1 MLHCQVDGIQPIT
14 TSWRRNGVLLL
25 DGENNAMFV
34 NGSLVITRFQ
44 KTKAEGSSDEGDYD
58 CVAQNHFGL
67 VVSRKAKVQ
76 AATMADFH
84 VHPQSV
90 QVEEGGVSRF
100 QCHIHG
106 LPEPLVSWEK
116 NGVPVDT
123 DNERYT
129 LLPTG
134 VLQITG
140 VRAEDSGIFRCVAT
154 NIASVKRSLEARLTV
169 SGFQSAVYKEP
180 MILVGPENLTLTV
193 HQTAILE
200 CVATGY
206 PRPIVSWSR
215 LVFRVTERRLGGGG
229 GGGRVTRQSGS
240 GMCHVIRFCIT
251 QRVTRQSG
259 SGMCHVIRFC
269 ITQRV
274 TRQSGSG
281 MCHVIR
287 FCITQRV
294 TRQSGSGMCH
304 VIRFCITQRVTRQ
317 SGSGMCH
324 VIRFCI
330 TQRVTRQSG
339 SGMCHVIRFCITQRV
354 TRQSGSGM
362 CHVIRFCITQRV
374 TRQSGSG
381 MCHVI
386 RFCITQRVTRQ
397 SGSGMCHVIRFC
409 ITQRVTRQSGSGM
422 CHVIRFCITQR
433 VTRQSGSGMCHVI
446 RFCITQ
452 RVTRQSGSGM
462 SHDPFLHHPASHAA
476 VRLWDVSRDPF
487 LHHPASHTAVR
498 LWDVSRDPF
507 LHHPVS
513 HAAVWLWDVSRDP
526 FLHHPASHAAVRL
539 WDVSHDPF
547 LHHPASHAAVR
558 LWDVSLDPFL
568 HHPASHTEVQLWDVS
583 PPAEF
588 VQSPQSISRPL
599 GTTAIFTCVAQG
611 EPAPQLTWLKNGQ
624 ILETSNNVKLRN
636 NNSSREALGS
646 LAPLNITQLDPSVVY
661 EVKLL
666 AFNQH
671 GEGNSSVRFVSL
683 RDTVERSVLNTPCNC
698 VKDEQNKTST
708 TGIIIGIHIGVTCII
723 FCVLFLMFGYR
734 GRLLMCKNVQDHLAT
749 PQVVRNQTGSSAGL
763 VLNRV
768 SRRDLDETGNTGKQP
783 ADTNELE
790 RLFPGTPLRE
800 QPDKGNETDNIP
812 STLHDETQISTLPL
826 DEFSIME
833 ERQPPSGSAPVGGA
847 TGPSENHLHRAE
859 EQG

>member
-1 MLHCQVDGIQPIT
+1 MAVTGVSR
-14 TSWRRNGVLLL
+14 TSWESCLIAATLFPPGP
-25 DGENNAMFV
+25 DSPAF
-34 NGSLVITRFQ
+34 
-44 KTKAEGSSDEGDYD
+44 
-58 CVAQNHFGL
+58 QNHKIL
-67 VVSRKAKVQ
+67 QLS
-76 AATMADFH
+76 MADFH

-215 LVFRVTERRLGGGG
+215 LDGRPIGVEGIQVLGTGNLMISDLTVQHSGVYVCAANKPGTRVRRTAQGRLVVQVQSVWLYGLHFSVVYTWEHLVTAVFCSDPDPAESAMAETQKVKHFKNTLTIYGISLEDEAIYQCIAENSAGSTQASARLTVLWADGLPSPPRDVKAVTASSTAIQVLWSQPLQNTQEIIGYVLHIRKTIGNKEHCLLK
-229 GGGRVTRQSGS
+229 TRPPV
-240 GMCHVIRFCIT
+240 VISELCLSIARFPSIGLDFILWLKKKKKDIT
-251 QRVTRQSG
+251 QVDLL
-259 SGMCHVIRFC
+259 
-269 ITQRV
+269 
-274 TRQSGSG
+274 
-281 MCHVIR
+281 
-287 FCITQRV
+287 
-294 TRQSGSGMCH
+294 
-304 VIRFCITQRVTRQ
+304 
-317 SGSGMCH
+317 
-324 VIRFCI
+324 
-330 TQRVTRQSG
+330 
-339 SGMCHVIRFCITQRV
+339 
-354 TRQSGSGM
+354 
-362 CHVIRFCITQRV
+362 
-374 TRQSGSG
+374 
-381 MCHVI
+381 
-386 RFCITQRVTRQ
+386 
-397 SGSGMCHVIRFC
+397 
-409 ITQRVTRQSGSGM
+409 
-422 CHVIRFCITQR
+422 
-433 VTRQSGSGMCHVI
+433 
-446 RFCITQ
+446 
-452 RVTRQSGSGM
+452 
-462 SHDPFLHHPASHAA
+462 SHPSTSPSS
-476 VRLWDVSRDPF
+476 VSTG
-487 LHHPASHTAVR
+487 A
-498 LWDVSRDPF
+498 
-507 LHHPVS
+507 
-513 HAAVWLWDVSRDP
+513 
-526 FLHHPASHAAVRL
+526 
-539 WDVSHDPF
+539 
-547 LHHPASHAAVR
+547 
-558 LWDVSLDPFL
+558 
-568 HHPASHTEVQLWDVS
+568 
-583 PPAEF
+583 
-588 VQSPQSISRPL
+588 
-599 GTTAIFTCVAQG
+599 
-611 EPAPQLTWLKNGQ
+611 
-624 ILETSNNVKLRN
+624 
-636 NNSSREALGS
+636 

-833 ERQPPSGSAPVGGA
+833 ERQPPSESAPVGGA